1 MVATPVHWLAI
12 EGPIGVGKTS
22 LASLAAAALN
32 ADLILEQFEENP
44 FLALFYDNPE
54 RYALQTQLYFLL
66 DRFDQ
71 LTELGPATR
80 PRVSD
85 YMFAKDRIFAE
96 LILADDVLRR
106 YRKVYSALA
115 PQTPPVS
122 HVVYLRTDVDTL
134 LDRIARRSR
143 SYEQTIAPDYLE
155 RLTAGYD
162 AFFANYTATPL
173 LRVDTTDIDLVASA
187 ADRAALL
194 QAIDELLAE

>member
-1 MVATPVHWLAI
+1 MVSSPVPWLAI
-12 EGPIGVGKTS
+12 EGPIGVGKTT
-22 LASLAAAALN
+22 LALLTGASLN

-162 AFFANYTATPL
+162 AFFGNYTATPL